1 MLNPHL
7 HLAVEETRRSDR
19 LKEARLAHL
28 RNQLRVHNYGLSD
41 RLLMGAG
48 DSLIALG
55 RALKRQ
61 CPAARNQVTGPV
73 LRAG

>member
-7 HLAVEETRRSDR
+7 HLVVEEMRRSDR
-19 LKEARLAHL
+19 LKGARLAHL
-28 RNQLRVHNYGLSD
+28 RNQLRVHNPGLSD

-61 CPAARNQVTGPV
+61 CPAARNQMTAPM
-73 LRAG
+73 LK